1 MLCLT
6 PLAAGPSTE
15 KKKKRGLPTAPP
27 PLLLCSPPSRKPSI
41 SLSILTAP
49 PPDSERLGTVARAY
63 AVLLR
68 ERLVPK
74 LSREIHL
81 LLRMIIVD
89 EGACVP
95 PKCPNLDALS
105 IDEEPKAQ
113 DTVDMAPPAPLLCTG
128 NPSSLCVFEYT

>member
-1 MLCLT
+1 M
-6 PLAAGPSTE
+6 
-15 KKKKRGLPTAPP
+15 
-27 PLLLCSPPSRKPSI
+27 
-41 SLSILTAP
+41 
-49 PPDSERLGTVARAY
+49 ARAY
-63 AVLLR
+63 ALLLR

-81 LLRMIIVD
+81 LLRMIMVD

-113 DTVDMAPPAPLLCTG
+113 DAVETAPPAPLLCTG
-128 NPSSLCVFEYT
+128 NHVSMA

>member
-1 MLCLT
+1 
-6 PLAAGPSTE
+6 
-15 KKKKRGLPTAPP
+15 
-27 PLLLCSPPSRKPSI
+27 
-41 SLSILTAP
+41 
-49 PPDSERLGTVARAY
+49 VARAY

-81 LLRMIIVD
+81 LLRMIMVD

-113 DTVDMAPPAPLLCTG
+113 DAVETAPPPPLLCSG
-128 NPSSLCVFEYT
+128 DQSSLYHVLLFCII